1 MRLSSKFDMWHSI
14 FVSQMYGYII
24 WAYTHR
30 RHLYEF
36 QNDAIQPKS
45 ILEEQYQL
53 SCLSATEESYVL
65 NTTIESSLQDG
76 CINSIK
82 KKIKLNQPPG
92 DKPLANLVHAIV
104 DTRIPTDIDARLR
117 QVVSGPWQPVRT

>member
-1 MRLSSKFDMWHSI
+1 MRLSSKFDKWHST
-14 FVSQMYGYII
+14 FVSQGCGNVG

-45 ILEEQYQL
+45 ILDEQYQL
-53 SCLSATEESYVL
+53 SCLSATEESHVL

-82 KKIKLNQPPG
+82 KKKDQV
-92 DKPLANLVHAIV
+92 KPA
-104 DTRIPTDIDARLR
+104 TRR
-117 QVVSGPWQPVRT
+117 